1 MKKQNCWEVMKCGKE
16 SNSEDD
22 FFSEDGTCPAST
34 ELCTDGVN
42 DGKNAG
48 RACWAISET
57 LCGDEV
63 QGDHISKVRSCLKC
77 EFYKHVQNEEGD
89 KFVTGSEL
97 VEIVLYGEEIVQS
110 KLKCEE

>member
-48 RACWAISET
+48 RACWVIEGT
-57 LCGDEV
+57 LGEDEV
-63 QGDHISKVRSCLKC
+63 QGDHFSKASVSLR
-77 EFYKHVQNEEGD
+77 
-89 KFVTGSEL
+89 
-97 VEIVLYGEEIVQS
+97 IR
-110 KLKCEE
+110 